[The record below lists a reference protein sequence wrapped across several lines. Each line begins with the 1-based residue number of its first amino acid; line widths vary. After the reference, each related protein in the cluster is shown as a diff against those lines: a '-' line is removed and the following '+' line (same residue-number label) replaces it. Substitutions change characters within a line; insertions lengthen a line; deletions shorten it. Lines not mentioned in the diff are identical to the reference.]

1 MDQEDKIELPAE
13 SNARIETDRAVKE
26 PPARKES
33 EDDKKEEQEDKFNF
47 FQLFRF
53 ANRTDYALMVVG
65 TISAMVSGATL
76 PTMALLWG
84 DMINNFNT
92 T

>member
-1 MDQEDKIELPAE
+1 
-13 SNARIETDRAVKE
+13 
-26 PPARKES
+26 
-33 EDDKKEEQEDKFNF
+33 
-47 FQLFRF
+47 
-53 ANRTDYALMVVG
+53 MVVG

>member
-33 EDDKKEEQEDKFNF
+33 EDDKKEE
-47 FQLFRF
+47 
-53 ANRTDYALMVVG
+53 
-65 TISAMVSGATL
+65 
-76 PTMALLWG
+76 
-84 DMINNFNT
+84 
-92 T
+92 